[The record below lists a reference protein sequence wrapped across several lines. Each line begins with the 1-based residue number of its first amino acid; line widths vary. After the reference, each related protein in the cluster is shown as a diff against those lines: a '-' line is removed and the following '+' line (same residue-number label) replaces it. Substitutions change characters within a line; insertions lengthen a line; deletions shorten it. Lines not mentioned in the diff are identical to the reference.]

1 MFNTIS
7 QSSIQ
12 TNGLQLSNKTTALPV
27 SADPGFSQC
36 TKTSCRVT
44 CMTDVDMVCVSAIVL
59 SETDVNV
66 TSYHKGDNYG
76 TEFRKISCF
85 FSLLHHL
92 DENFVYETVYF
103 ISCRWQTFFTP
114 NVNSQ

>member
-1 MFNTIS
+1 
-7 QSSIQ
+7 
-12 TNGLQLSNKTTALPV
+12 
-27 SADPGFSQC
+27 
-36 TKTSCRVT
+36 
-44 CMTDVDMVCVSAIVL
+44 MTDVDMVCVSAIVL

-92 DENFVYETVYF
+92 DENFVY
-103 ISCRWQTFFTP
+103 
-114 NVNSQ
+114 